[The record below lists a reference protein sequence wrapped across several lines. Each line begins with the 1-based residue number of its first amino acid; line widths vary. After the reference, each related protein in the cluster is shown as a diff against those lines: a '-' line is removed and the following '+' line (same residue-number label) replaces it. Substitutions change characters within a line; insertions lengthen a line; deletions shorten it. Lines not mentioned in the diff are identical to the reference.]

1 VVVAQGDICWA
12 DLGPPVGAGPGF
24 RHPLVVIQGD
34 SLNQS
39 GLRTTICVLI
49 TSNLRLAS
57 AYGNVVLRA
66 AQTGL
71 PRDSVAN
78 VSQLLTV
85 DKHVLEDPVGHLGE
99 REIKLILTGLDIVL
113 GR

>member
-1 VVVAQGDICWA
+1 MVIAQGDICWA

-24 RHPLVVIQGD
+24 RHPLIVIQGD

-39 GLRTTICVLI
+39 ALRTTICVLV

-57 AYGNVVLRA
+57 AQGNVLLKA
-66 AQTGL
+66 SQTGL

-85 DKHVLEDPVGHLGE
+85 DKSLLEDPVGRLGR
-99 REIKLILTGLDIVL
+99 REIELILDGIDIVL